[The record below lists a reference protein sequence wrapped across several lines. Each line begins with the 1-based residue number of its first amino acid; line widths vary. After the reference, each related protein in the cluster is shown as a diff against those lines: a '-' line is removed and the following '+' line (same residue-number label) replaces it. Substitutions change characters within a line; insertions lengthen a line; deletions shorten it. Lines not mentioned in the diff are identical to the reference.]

1 MLRSSA
7 VPYNSVTAAPE
18 SSARAV
24 VASKFAWF
32 KKLLREPP
40 ILISLLFLMSIAVI
54 AILCPLLAPYDP
66 TYIDPI
72 KRLKPPSRVNWLG
85 TDDLGRDTF
94 SRLLFGARI
103 SLFVG
108 ITVMGLATVLGAGLG
123 LISAYFRAIDS
134 YIMRVLDG
142 LMAFPSILLAVA
154 IMASLGPRTI
164 NVIIALVVVYIPV
177 IARLVRGSALV
188 VSQQL
193 YVESARVIGVR
204 DTTILT
210 RYVFANC
217 LSPLI
222 VQCTSIVSFAIIAE
236 ASLSF
241 LGAGVPPE
249 TPTWGNMLRDGQQFM
264 GQAWWLSVSPGIAL
278 FLTVLAINLV
288 GDALRDVLD
297 PRLRR

>member
-1 MLRSSA
+1 
-7 VPYNSVTAAPE
+7 
-18 SSARAV
+18 
-24 VASKFAWF
+24 
-32 KKLLREPP
+32 
-40 ILISLLFLMSIAVI
+40 MSIAVI